1 MHLHH
6 AISHHF
12 RTLTRQYPVLRRL
25 SVTALALIL
34 VWFYAIHYGERTSF
48 RSHVQACGWS
58 QWEHWP
64 EEAAPHHL
72 VFVADPQIV
81 DPHTYP
87 GRPWPLSTLTERYT
101 DRYMRRNFRLV
112 NEELDPDSVVFLG
125 DLFDGGREW
134 ATSKARPL
142 RSSQRQQ
149 LEVAGVGKSTEGEK
163 NGQAAGTESRSDE
176 SSGEHAGVVQADK
189 LGKRSEASY
198 KAAIMSHHSR
208 PVHKEDHFL
217 DKRGNDLKEFV
228 HGENGRWRKWGPKQ
242 WDKEFDRFGKIFFE
256 PGQLYPHGNRRAF
269 AAWEVPTHPITVENG
284 AKDVEWQEY
293 AIAGGKTRRLLTSL
307 PGNHDIGFGPGVQL
321 AVRDR
326 FNSHFG
332 ETNRVDVLG
341 NHTFVSIDALSL
353 AAFSQFE
360 VGGDTTQELADQRRH
375 IWKDAMAFLDG
386 IQLPAA
392 SAVSDALNEYF
403 SGAQT
408 DGDWMHTVVE
418 PGEKGISP
426 NARPPAGAQLPVI
439 LLSHVPL
446 FRDPDTDCGKL
457 RERGHALS
465 IAGGYQ
471 YQNVLTKSLST
482 LIAQKVSAAG
492 EIVHA
497 FSGDDHDYCDVTHR
511 YNVGSLG
518 KNRGP
523 GLKSI
528 REITVKSFSWAM
540 GVRIPGFVMLSL
552 WNPVDAKGE
561 TIGTPLPTIQSHLCL
576 LPDQIGILIVYAQ
589 LAGVSLV
596 VLLVRAVVLSLR
608 PMTGPDLDGD
618 EGTDTLSNL
627 GIPRFRATNG
637 DIANGTANG
646 YSTPN
651 KASTKG
657 RQRASSTGLKPS
669 SANAQ
674 LGVQRSMNARTRS
687 VSPAPPGTLTPSR
700 GGYGLPPGGTLIEK
714 AGYYPPVRWTDP
726 ADESD
731 EEKSVGDF
739 AEADSQAKWKKRR
752 RAPTKVR
759 RAIDEF
765 FKSVAL
771 VGLFAGGYYVI
782 MVRTG

>member
-6 AISHHF
+6 TVSVQLRILGRKYTRRFS
-12 RTLTRQYPVLRRL
+12 LTVLL
-25 SVTALALIL
+25 LIL
-34 VWFYAIHYGERTSF
+34 FWLYAIHHGERTIF
-48 RSHVQACGWS
+48 RSHVKACEWS

-64 EEAAPHHL
+64 EDAAPHHL

-87 GRPWPLSTLTERYT
+87 GRPWPLSTLTECYT
-101 DRYMRRNFRLV
+101 DRYMRTNFRLV

-142 RSSQRQQ
+142 RSSQGQR
-149 LEVAGVGKSTEGEK
+149 LEAAGVGRSEEEAEAEQAGKSETRLE
-163 NGQAAGTESRSDE
+163 E
-176 SSGEHAGVVQADK
+176 SSGQDAGQHQAGK

-198 KAAIMSHHSR
+198 KKAVMSHHTS
-208 PVHKEDHFL
+208 PVSKEDHFL

-228 HGENGRWRKWGPKQ
+228 HGENGRWRKWGSKQ
-242 WDKEFDRFGKIFFE
+242 WDKEFDRFGKIFFD
-256 PGQLYPHGNRRAF
+256 PDQLYPHATRRAF
-269 AAWEVPTHPITVENG
+269 AAWDVNTHPVTVENG
-284 AKDVEWQEY
+284 ANDVEWQEY
-293 AIAGGKTRRLLTSL
+293 AISGGKTRRLLTSL

-341 NHTFVSIDALSL
+341 NHTFVSVDVLSL
-353 AAFSQFE
+353 AAFLQFE
-360 VGGDTTQELADQRRH
+360 VGGETPQYLADERRH
-375 IWKDAMAFLDG
+375 IWKDAMSFLEG

-392 SAVSDALNEYF
+392 SAVSDALDEYF
-403 SGAQT
+403 PGSQT
-408 DGDWMHTVVE
+408 DGDWKHKVIE
-418 PGEKGISP
+418 PGENGISP
-426 NARPPAGAQLPVI
+426 NAPLPGTAQLPVI

-492 EIVHA
+492 DIVHA

-511 YNVGSLG
+511 YNVGGQG
-518 KNRGP
+518 KGRGP

-540 GVRIPGFVMLSL
+540 GIRIPGFVMLSL
-552 WNPVDAKGE
+552 WNPVDARGE
-561 TIGTPLPTIQSHLCL
+561 TIGTPLPTVQSHLCL
-576 LPDQIGILIVYAQ
+576 LPDQIGILIAYAQ
-589 LAGVSLV
+589 LAGVTV
-596 VLLVRAVVLSLR
+596 VALLLRAIVLAFR
-608 PMTGPDLDGD
+608 PVAETDVDSD
-618 EGTDTLSNL
+618 EGNGTLSGL
-627 GIPRFRATNG
+627 GLPRFRAMNG
-637 DIANGTANG
+637 DTANGAANG
-646 YSTPN
+646 YSTPS
-651 KASTKG
+651 KSSG

-669 SANAQ
+669 PANAN

-687 VSPAPPGTLTPSR
+687 VSPAPPGTLTPNR
-700 GGYGLPPGGTLIEK
+700 GGYGLPPSGALIDK

-765 FKSVAL
+765 MRSVAL
-771 VGLFAGGYYVI
+771 VGLVAGGYYVI